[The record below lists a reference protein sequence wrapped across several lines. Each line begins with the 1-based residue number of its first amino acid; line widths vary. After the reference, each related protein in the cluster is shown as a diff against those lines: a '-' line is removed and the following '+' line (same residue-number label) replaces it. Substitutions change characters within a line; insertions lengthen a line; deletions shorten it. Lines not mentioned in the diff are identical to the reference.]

1 LNTIETLGEN
11 FVPTKK
17 NFKMKTIIIS
27 SDHNGVENKQQL
39 KTYLKGEGY
48 QVIDIGPYT
57 SDVSVDYV
65 DYAAQLST
73 IIGNREAD
81 RGILICGTGVGMSI
95 VANRFAGVRAVL
107 AHNELTA
114 VKSREH
120 NDSNVLCLG
129 TWLSS
134 QIEMREMTKM
144 WLDEAWGEGRHVKRV
159 EKIDSHIGIV
169 LTNGVFDILH
179 KGHIELLKFAKT
191 QGTKLVVAIDS
202 DTRVRGIKGDDRP
215 INTQED
221 RKRVLETNRYVD
233 EVVIFNTTEELQ
245 ELYRTLFPDVIV
257 KGSEWTA
264 DEVRQRDVI
273 PENIQVKVYP
283 LVGDY
288 STTNTMKKIRDMETC
303 VKI

>member
-1 LNTIETLGEN
+1 
-11 FVPTKK
+11 
-17 NFKMKTIIIS
+17 MKTIIIS
-27 SDHNGVENKQQL
+27 SDHNGVENKEQL

-48 QVIDIGPYT
+48 RVIDIGPYT

-73 IIGNREAD
+73 IVGNREAD

-159 EKIDSHIGIV
+159 EKIDSHTGIV

-179 KGHIELLKFAKT
+179 KGHIELLKFARS
-191 QGTKLVVAIDS
+191 QGTKLIVAIDS
-202 DTRVRGIKGDDRP
+202 DRRVKQLKGDNRP
-215 INTQED
+215 VNTQED
-221 RKRVLETNRYVD
+221 RRKVLETNRYVN
-233 EVVIFNTTEELQ
+233 EVIIFDSTEELQ
-245 ELYRTLFPDVIV
+245 EFYQTLSPDVIV

-264 DEVRQRDVI
+264 DEVRTRDCI
-273 PENIQVKVYP
+273 PETIQVKVYP

-288 STTNTMKKIRDMETC
+288 STTNTMQKIRELETC
-303 VKI
+303 EKI

>member
-1 LNTIETLGEN
+1 
-11 FVPTKK
+11 
-17 NFKMKTIIIS
+17 MKTIIIS
-27 SDHNGVENKQQL
+27 SDHNGVENKEQL

-65 DYAAQLST
+65 DYASQLST
-73 IIGNREAD
+73 IVGNREAE

-95 VANRFAGVRAVL
+95 VANRFPGVRAVL

-120 NDSNVLCLG
+120 NNSNVLCLG

-134 QIEMREMTKM
+134 QIEMREMSKM

-159 EKIDSHIGIV
+159 EKIDSHSGIV

-179 KGHIELLKFAKT
+179 KGHIELLKFCKS
-191 QGTKLVVAIDS
+191 QGNKLVVAIDS
-202 DTRVRGIKGDDRP
+202 DNRVKGIKGENRP
-215 INTQED
+215 INNQED
-221 RKRVLETNRYVD
+221 RRKVLESNRYVD
-233 EVVIFNTTEELQ
+233 EVLIFDDVEELQ
-245 ELYRTLFPDVIV
+245 NLYQTLCPDVIV

-264 DEVRQRDVI
+264 DEVRKRDVI
-273 PENIQVKVYP
+273 PDQIQVKIYP

-288 STTNTMKKIRDMETC
+288 STTNTMYKIRGLETC
-303 VKI
+303 EKI

>member
-1 LNTIETLGEN
+1 
-11 FVPTKK
+11 
-17 NFKMKTIIIS
+17 MKTIIIS

-48 QVIDIGPYT
+48 RVIDIGPYT
-57 SDVSVDYV
+57 PDVSVDYV

-73 IIGNREAD
+73 IVGSKEAD
-81 RGILICGTGVGMSI
+81 RGILLCGTGVGMSI

-129 TWLSS
+129 SWLSS
-134 QIEMREMTKM
+134 QVEMREMSKM

-159 EKIDSHIGIV
+159 EKIDPHSGIV

-179 KGHIELLKFAKT
+179 KGHIELLKFSKL
-191 QGTKLVVAIDS
+191 QGNKLIVAIDS
-202 DTRVRGIKGDDRP
+202 DERVRELKGKDRP
-215 INTQED
+215 INTEED
-221 RKRVLETNRYVD
+221 RRRVLETNRYVD
-233 EVVIFNTTEELQ
+233 SVIIFNTTEELRD
-245 ELYRTLFPDVIV
+245 LYGTLSPDVIV

-264 DEVRQRDVI
+264 DEVRERDSI
-273 PENIQVKVYP
+273 PEDIQVKVYP
-283 LVGDY
+283 LVGEY
-288 STTNTMKKIRDMETC
+288 STTNTMQKIRGMDSCEK
-303 VKI
+303 V

>member
-1 LNTIETLGEN
+1 
-11 FVPTKK
+11 
-17 NFKMKTIIIS
+17 MKTIIIS

-39 KTYLKGEGY
+39 KTYLKREGY
-48 QVIDIGPYT
+48 RVSDIGRYT

-73 IIGNREAD
+73 IVGSKEAD

-95 VANRFAGVRAVL
+95 VANRFPGVRAVL

-134 QIEMREMTKM
+134 QIEMREMSTM
-144 WLDEAWGEGRHVKRV
+144 WLNEAWGEGRHVKRV
-159 EKIDSHIGIV
+159 EKIDSHTGIV

-179 KGHIELLKFAKT
+179 KGHIELLKFAKS
-191 QGTKLVVAIDS
+191 QGTKLIVAIDS
-202 DTRVRGIKGDDRP
+202 DRRVKELKGDSRP
-215 INTQED
+215 INNEED
-221 RKRVLETNRYVD
+221 RRKVLETNRYVD
-233 EVVIFNTTEELQ
+233 EVVIFDSTEELQ
-245 ELYRTLFPDVIV
+245 GFYQTLSPDVIV

-264 DEVRQRDVI
+264 DEVRERDII
-273 PENIQVKVYP
+273 PEDIQIKVYP
-283 LVGDY
+283 LVGNY
-288 STTNTMKKIRDMETC
+288 STTNTMHKIRELESC
-303 VKI
+303 EKI

>member
-1 LNTIETLGEN
+1 MT
-11 FVPTKK
+11 
-17 NFKMKTIIIS
+17 KTIIIS

-48 QVIDIGPYT
+48 RVIDIGPYT
-57 SDVSVDYV
+57 PDVSVDYV

-73 IIGNREAD
+73 IVGNKEAD
-81 RGILICGTGVGMSI
+81 RGILLCGTGVGMSI

-129 TWLSS
+129 SWLSS
-134 QIEMREMTKM
+134 QLEMREMSKM

-159 EKIDSHIGIV
+159 EKIDSHSGIV

-179 KGHIELLKFAKT
+179 KGHIELLKFSKS
-191 QGTKLVVAIDS
+191 QGNKLIVAIDS
-202 DTRVRGIKGDDRP
+202 DERVRELKGPDRP
-215 INTQED
+215 INNEED
-221 RKRVLETNRYVD
+221 RRKVLETNIYVD
-233 EVVIFNTTEELQ
+233 SVVTFSTDDELKG
-245 ELYRTLFPDVIV
+245 LYNSLSPSVLV

-264 DEVRQRDVI
+264 DEIRERDTV
-273 PENIQVKVYP
+273 PDNIQVKVYP
-283 LVGDY
+283 LVGEY
-288 STTNTMKKIRDMETC
+288 STTNTMRKIRGMETC
-303 VKI
+303 EKV

>member
-1 LNTIETLGEN
+1 
-11 FVPTKK
+11 
-17 NFKMKTIIIS
+17 MKTIIIS

-48 QVIDIGPYT
+48 RVIDIGPYT
-57 SDVSVDYV
+57 PDVSVDYV

-73 IIGNREAD
+73 IVGSKEAD
-81 RGILICGTGVGMSI
+81 RGILLCGTGVGMSI

-129 TWLSS
+129 SWLSS
-134 QIEMREMTKM
+134 QVEMREMSKM

-159 EKIDSHIGIV
+159 EKIDPHSGIV

-179 KGHIELLKFAKT
+179 KGHIELLKFSIL
-191 QGTKLVVAIDS
+191 QGNKLIVAIDS
-202 DTRVRGIKGDDRP
+202 DERVRELKGKDRP
-215 INTQED
+215 INTEED
-221 RKRVLETNRYVD
+221 RRRVLETNRYVD
-233 EVVIFNTTEELQ
+233 SVIIFNTTEELRD
-245 ELYRTLFPDVIV
+245 LYGTLSPDVIV

-264 DEVRQRDVI
+264 DEVRERDSI
-273 PENIQVKVYP
+273 PDDIQVKVYP
-283 LVGDY
+283 LVGEY
-288 STTNTMKKIRDMETC
+288 STTNTMQKIRGMDSCEK
-303 VKI
+303 V

>member
-1 LNTIETLGEN
+1 
-11 FVPTKK
+11 
-17 NFKMKTIIIS
+17 MKTIIIS

-48 QVIDIGPYT
+48 KVIDIGPYT
-57 SDVSVDYV
+57 SNTSVDYV

-73 IIGNREAD
+73 IVGNKEAD

-95 VANRFAGVRAVL
+95 VANRFSGVRAVL

-159 EKIDSHIGIV
+159 EKIDSHSGIV

-179 KGHIELLKFAKT
+179 KGHIELLKFAKL
-191 QGTKLVVAIDS
+191 QGTKLIVAIDS
-202 DTRVRGIKGDDRP
+202 DRRVKELKGENRP
-215 INTQED
+215 INNEED
-221 RKRVLETNRYVD
+221 RRKILETNRYVD
-233 EVVIFNTTEELQ
+233 EVVIFDSVEELQ
-245 ELYRTLFPDVIV
+245 DLYQTLTPDVIV

-264 DEVRQRDVI
+264 AEVRERDII
-273 PENIQVKVYP
+273 PEKISVKVYP
-283 LVGDY
+283 LVENY
-288 STTNTMKKIRDMETC
+288 STTNTMIKIRELETC
-303 VKI
+303 EKI

>member
-1 LNTIETLGEN
+1 
-11 FVPTKK
+11 
-17 NFKMKTIIIS
+17 MKTIIIS

-48 QVIDIGPYT
+48 RVIDIGPYT

-73 IIGNREAD
+73 IVGNREAD

-134 QIEMREMTKM
+134 QVEMREMSKM

-159 EKIDSHIGIV
+159 EKIDSHTGIV
-169 LTNGVFDILH
+169 LANGVFDILH
-179 KGHIELLKFAKT
+179 KGHIELLKFAKS
-191 QGTKLVVAIDS
+191 QGTKLIVAIDS
-202 DTRVRGIKGDDRP
+202 DRRVKELKGNDRP
-215 INTQED
+215 INNQED
-221 RKRVLETNRYVD
+221 RRKVLETNRYVD
-233 EVVIFNTTEELQ
+233 EVVIFDSIEELQ
-245 ELYRTLFPDVIV
+245 GFYGTILPDVIV

-264 DEVRQRDVI
+264 DEVRERDGI
-273 PENIQVKVYP
+273 PEDIQVKVYP
-283 LVGDY
+283 LVGNY
-288 STTNTMKKIRDMETC
+288 STTNTMHKIRELETC
-303 VKI
+303 EKI

>member
-1 LNTIETLGEN
+1 
-11 FVPTKK
+11 
-17 NFKMKTIIIS
+17 MKTIIIS

-48 QVIDIGPYT
+48 HVIDIGPYV

-73 IIGNREAD
+73 IVSNREAD

-95 VANRFAGVRAVL
+95 VANRFSGVRAVL

-114 VKSREH
+114 IKSREH

-134 QIEMREMTKM
+134 QIEMRELTKM
-144 WLDEAWGEGRHVKRV
+144 WLDESWGEGRHVKRV
-159 EKIDSHIGIV
+159 EKIDPHTGIV
-169 LTNGVFDILH
+169 LANGVFDILH
-179 KGHIELLKFAKT
+179 KGHIELLKFAKS

-202 DTRVRGIKGDDRP
+202 DERVKKIKGDSRP
-215 INTQED
+215 INNQDD
-221 RKRVLETNRYVD
+221 RKRILETNKYVD
-233 EVVIFNTTEELQ
+233 EVLIFNSSEELQ
-245 ELYRTLFPDVIV
+245 SLYETLSPDVLV

-264 DEVRQRDVI
+264 QEVRERDFI
-273 PENIQVKVYP
+273 PKEIRIKVYP
-283 LVGDY
+283 LVGNY
-288 STTNTMKKIRDMETC
+288 STTNTMNKIRDLETC
-303 VKI
+303 EKI

>member
-1 LNTIETLGEN
+1 
-11 FVPTKK
+11 
-17 NFKMKTIIIS
+17 MKTIIIS
-27 SDHNGVENKQQL
+27 SDHNGVENKEQL

-48 QVIDIGPYT
+48 RVIDIGPYT

-73 IIGNREAD
+73 IVGNREAD

-159 EKIDSHIGIV
+159 EKIDSHTGIV

-179 KGHIELLKFAKT
+179 KGHIELLKFARL
-191 QGTKLVVAIDS
+191 QGTKLIVAIDS
-202 DTRVRGIKGDDRP
+202 DRRVKQLKGDNRP
-215 INTQED
+215 VNTQED
-221 RKRVLETNRYVD
+221 RRKVLETNRYVD
-233 EVVIFNTTEELQ
+233 EVIIFDSTEELQ
-245 ELYRTLFPDVIV
+245 EFYQTLAPDVIV

-264 DEVRQRDVI
+264 DEVRTRDCI
-273 PENIQVKVYP
+273 PETIQVKVYP

-288 STTNTMKKIRDMETC
+288 STTNTMQRIRELETC
-303 VKI
+303 EKI

>member
-1 LNTIETLGEN
+1 
-11 FVPTKK
+11 
-17 NFKMKTIIIS
+17 MKTIIIS

-48 QVIDIGPYT
+48 KVIDIGPYT
-57 SDVSVDYV
+57 SDISVDYV

-73 IIGNREAD
+73 IVGSREAD

-134 QIEMREMTKM
+134 QIEMREMSKM

-159 EKIDSHIGIV
+159 EKIDSHTGIV

-179 KGHIELLKFAKT
+179 KGHIELLKFSKL
-191 QGTKLVVAIDS
+191 QGTKLIVAIDS
-202 DTRVRGIKGDDRP
+202 DRRVKELKGDSRP
-215 INTQED
+215 INNEED
-221 RKRVLETNRYVD
+221 RRKVLETNRYVD
-233 EVVIFNTTEELQ
+233 EVVIFDSTEELQ
-245 ELYRTLFPDVIV
+245 GLYQTLSPDVIV
-257 KGSEWTA
+257 KGSEWTSA
-264 DEVRQRDVI
+264 EVRERDVI
-273 PENIQVKVYP
+273 PEEIQVKVYP
-283 LVGDY
+283 LVANY
-288 STTNTMKKIRDMETC
+288 STTNTR
-303 VKI
+303 